1 MTSTRRMVLLG
12 GLGAA
17 GALVVGYALWPS
29 GRIGRI
35 DKLDAKP
42 GEKFVNN
49 WIKIS
54 QDDVVTVVV
63 PHCDMGTGIY
73 TSLPQMAAEELDA
86 DWDKVRVEAAPAD
99 VDFANGAM
107 IEGFALNGAQV
118 PEFLKGMAA
127 NTFRF
132 MAANLSLPGAG
143 YVPQITG
150 GSAAVRFTGVN
161 AMRVAGAAAREML
174 VKAAA
179 ARWGVST
186 GECTTKNHRVLHTA
200 SGRSFGYGELAGE
213 AAAYSPSSN
222 PALKPKAQYT
232 LVGKSI
238 PRIDIPGKVN
248 GTTNYGLD
256 VKQPGMMYAAIR
268 ISPVFGG
275 KLKAVSVGEV
285 LKMRGVHKIVQLDD
299 AVVVVA
305 DRFWRARD
313 GAAALNPVFDNA
325 ANGTVTTADITATRT
340 KALNSDG
347 LKSDLKVGSG
357 ADALSQGRLVE
368 ATYHVPYLAHAAMEP
383 VNATAL
389 YKNDGTL
396 EVWAGTQDGLGSRAH
411 CAKVAGLSMDK
422 VKFHL
427 LPLGGGFGR
436 RLPGLY
442 NFLEYAVK
450 TSMAVPGTPVKLIF
464 TREQDMQHDYYR
476 PNVMSRFRAAL
487 DAKGMPLAWVNDY
500 AGDEGANPEAHIV
513 YGVPNRAI
521 NAVQVKTHVPTGP
534 WRSVEASWHGF
545 FIESFADELAHAAKM
560 DPVAYRLALLKD
572 APRHHK
578 VLQTAA
584 EKAGWGMPMA
594 AGRARGVAMFESFQT
609 IVAHV
614 VEITVAPDG
623 TVKVDRVVTAVDC
636 GSAVNP
642 NGLMAQ
648 IEGGIIYGLSAAL
661 NGAITIDKGAVEQ
674 ANFPDYEVIRLADCP
689 QKIEI
694 TIVESDAAM
703 GGAGEP
709 GVPPIAPAVTNA
721 IFAATGT
728 RIRELPVRLAALG
741 TQKKAANL

>member
-1 MTSTRRMVLLG
+1 MASTRRVVLLS

-17 GALVVGYALWPS
+17 GALVVGYALWPN
-29 GRIGRI
+29 GRIGHI

-49 WIKIS
+49 WLKIS

-86 DWDKVRVEAAPAD
+86 DWSKLRVEAAPAD
-99 VDFANGAM
+99 VDFTNGAM

-118 PEFLKGMAA
+118 PAFLKGMAT

-132 MAANLSLPGAG
+132 MAANLSIPGVG

-161 AMRVAGAAAREML
+161 AMRVAGAAAREIL

-186 GECTTKNHRVLHTA
+186 GECATKNNRVMHNA
-200 SGRSFGYGELAGE
+200 SGRSFGYGELASE

-222 PALKPKAQYT
+222 PALKPKSQYT

-238 PRIDIPGKVN
+238 PRIDIPKKVN
-248 GTTNYGLD
+248 GATNYGLD

-275 KLKAVSVGEV
+275 KLKAVSVNEV
-285 LKMRGVHKIVQLDD
+285 TKMRGVHKIVQLDD

-313 GAAALNPVFDNA
+313 AAAALNPVFDNGV
-325 ANGTVTTADITATRT
+325 NGSVTTADITATRT
-340 KALNSDG
+340 KALKGND

-389 YKNDGTL
+389 YNNDGTL
-396 EVWAGTQDGLGSRAH
+396 EIWAGTQDGLGSRAH
-411 CAKVAGLSMDK
+411 CATVAGLSIDK

-427 LPLGGGFGR
+427 MPMGGGFGR

-450 TSMAVPGTPVKLIF
+450 TAMAVPGMPVKLIF
-464 TREQDMQHDYYR
+464 TREQDMQHDFYR
-476 PNVMSRFRAAL
+476 PNVMSRFQAAL
-487 DAKGMPLAWVNDY
+487 DTKGMPVAWVNDY

-513 YGVPNRAI
+513 YGVPNQAI
-521 NAVQVKTHVPTGP
+521 SAVQVKTHVPTGP

-545 FIESFADELAHAAKM
+545 FVESFVDELAHAANM
-560 DPVAYRLALLKD
+560 DPVTYRLALLKD
-572 APRHHK
+572 APRHHR
-578 VLQTAA
+578 VLQTAT
-584 EKAGWGMPMA
+584 EKAGWGTSMA
-594 AGRARGVAMFESFQT
+594 AGRARGVAIFESFQT

-614 VEITVAPDG
+614 VEITVAADG

-636 GSAVNP
+636 GGAVNP
-642 NGLMAQ
+642 DGLKAQ

-689 QKIEI
+689 KIEI
-694 TIVESDAAM
+694 AIVESDAPL

-721 IFAATGT
+721 IFAATGV
-728 RIRELPVRLAALG
+728 RVRDLPVRLASLG
-741 TQKKAANL
+741 AQKNAASL